1 MGQRLLGVSSSGCL
15 CGAEGLARTACCRIE
30 LLIENRWGNP
40 AVSFG
45 AGPSIT
51 FQDSGPSRASVLVA
65 PAGHRRFRIEQPVG
79 PLWPL
84 VYGDVI
90 EAEPIGDDLWRFKWL
105 ITKSQYRQESFWFSN
120 SAARGLGLR
129 PILGEIVAHG
139 GVWQTWERMHT
150 TVLSVAY
157 RLPYNPRVRLWKV
170 LDDGPPG
177 AEGAGSSARP
187 SGTEMMTSWCQAGR
201 LAPILDE
208 ILADGGS
215 WRIWERKN
223 CCSIVNYRAPKDNPL
238 DPNHRVLEFLK
249 ALRRRRRA
257 CEQTDIGS
265 AKQ

>member
-1 MGQRLLGVSSSGCL
+1 
-15 CGAEGLARTACCRIE
+15 LARTACCRIE
-30 LLIENRWGNP
+30 LVIENRWGNP
-40 AVSFG
+40 AVFFG

-65 PAGHRRFRIEQPVG
+65 PAGPKRFRIEQPVG

-105 ITKSQYRQESFWFSN
+105 VRKSRHRQESFWFSN
-120 SAARGLGLR
+120 SATRSLGLQ
-129 PILGEIVAHG
+129 PLLGEIVAHG
-139 GVWQTWERMHT
+139 GVWQAWERRHT

-170 LDDGPPG
+170 FDEDSPLG
-177 AEGAGSSARP
+177 ACM
-187 SGTEMMTSWCQAGR
+187 TTSWKQAGR
-201 LAPILDE
+201 LTPILDE

-215 WRIWERKN
+215 WQIWERKAS
-223 CCSIVNYRAPKDNPL
+223 CSIVKYRDPKANPEQ
-238 DPNHRVLEFLK
+238 DSRVLEFLK

-257 CEQTDIGS
+257 CEQAGVG
-265 AKQ
+265 AAQP